1 MISSVQNPKVK
12 WVRNLSRRS
21 KDRRDEKAFVI
32 EGVRLLEEVLESGWE
47 TLLVLYSDFLSE
59 RGARLIEAFRSREVP
74 VELVSPN
81 VMQAISDT
89 KSPQGILAVL
99 NRRILP
105 LPDYLD
111 FVLILDQLRDPGNL
125 GTILRSA
132 DSAGTQAVYLSPG
145 TVDPF
150 SPKVLRGAMGAHFRM
165 PILPST
171 WKEVRTRIKDSGL
184 HVYLASAN
192 QGAAYFEIDF
202 RRPIALII
210 GGEAH
215 GAGKTARKEANEW
228 VHIPMP
234 GGGDSLNAS
243 VAAGIL
249 LFEIARQRGILI

>member
-1 MISSVQNPKVK
+1 MISSVQNSKVK
-12 WVRNLSRRS
+12 WVRSLRRRS
-21 KDRRDEKAFVI
+21 KDRRDEQAFVV

-47 TLLVLYSDFLSE
+47 TLLVLYSDSLSE
-59 RGARLIEAFRSREVP
+59 RGVSLVEAFHSQEVP

-81 VMQAISDT
+81 VMQAVSDT

-99 NRRILP
+99 KSHMLP
-105 LPDYLD
+105 LPDSLD

-145 TVDPF
+145 TVDPL

-165 PILPST
+165 PILLST
-171 WKEVRTRIKDSGL
+171 WEKIKTRIKDSGL

-192 QGAAYFEIDF
+192 QGAAYFEVDF
-202 RRPIALII
+202 SRPIALII

-215 GAGKTARKEANEW
+215 GAGETACKEADAR

-234 GGGDSLNAS
+234 GGGESLNAS

-249 LFEIARQRGILI
+249 LFEIAHQRGISV